1 MTARSSDRRAAPP
14 VVDDPEQ
21 PALSFG
27 RRRLHHGKLIEEAQT
42 ELGARRQIR
51 AFLGPWRF
59 LSNYWLAEMRFN
71 GRVFLCAEAAYQ
83 AQKCANADDVPA
95 FSGMR
100 GGDAK
105 ARGQKV
111 ALIAGWHDK
120 RIDVMRAVV
129 TAKFDQ
135 HAHLREKLLAT
146 GDAILVEG
154 NQWRDTFWGVCNGT
168 GANWLGKI
176 LMDLRATYQASG
188 R

>member
-1 MTARSSDRRAAPP
+1 MARSFDHTTPAP
-14 VVDDPEQ
+14 VDDPDQ

-27 RRRLHHGKLIEEAQT
+27 RRRLHHGKVLEDAQT
-42 ELGARRQIR
+42 ELGARRHIR

-59 LSNYWLAEMRFN
+59 LSNYWLAEMQFN
-71 GRVFLCAEAAYQ
+71 GQLFMCAEAAYQ
-83 AQKCANADDVPA
+83 AQKCADRAVA
-95 FSGMR
+95 AQFTTLR

-105 ARGQKV
+105 ALGQRV
-111 ALIAGWHDK
+111 QLVDGWHDK
-120 RIDVMRAVV
+120 RIAVMRSVV

-135 HAHLREKLLAT
+135 HEHLRAKLIAT
-146 GDAILVEG
+146 GDAVLVEG

-176 LMDLRATYQASG
+176 LMDLRASYTTQ